1 MTASDEKFVG
11 RGTEVRT
18 FLYFKVSPAA
28 LLKLVPEGCEPC
40 PVGSGPQ
47 AGANLL
53 AAFVDQMT
61 SLDAAGAPVDLLRY
75 VLFEIPIKAEGDYK
89 ALVLFTGLSNGGP
102 GAYGTNLKAEAVI
115 ERKVSHQ
122 GAASTVE
129 ESWNLKSDGGDSVS
143 LQLRFSRGPV
153 SLEHVESRVY
163 SQARPGFFRIY
174 RVEQAV
180 DVVHPASGAGRL
192 QEIAFRAKSGKLTP
206 LFDGTEQ
213 LVSVV
218 SVPVYARRIFLPGGA
233 S

>member
-1 MTASDEKFVG
+1 MVAGEEKFVG

-18 FLYFKVSPAA
+18 FLYFKVSTPA
-28 LLKLVPEGCEPC
+28 LQKFVPEGCEVC
-40 PVGSGPQ
+40 PASSGPA

-61 SLDAAGAPVDLLRY
+61 SLDAAGRPVDLLRY
-75 VLFEIPIKAEGDYK
+75 VLFEIPIKPGGDYK
-89 ALVLFTGLSNGGP
+89 ALVLFTGLSNGGS
-102 GAYGTNLKAEAVI
+102 GAYGTNLKADADI
-115 ERKVSHQ
+115 ERRVRHEAS
-122 GAASTVE
+122 ASTVE
-129 ESWNLKSDGGDSVS
+129 ESWDLKADGGESVS

-153 SLEHVESRVY
+153 SVEQVESRVY

-180 DVVHPASGAGRL
+180 DVIDPPSGSGRL
-192 QEIAFRAKSGKLTP
+192 KEIAFRAKSEKLTP

-218 SVPVYARRIFLPGGA
+218 SVPVYARRIFLTGEM